1 MNRLKFLL
9 RRAVSMDYRA
19 MFRTVRSIHKQTG
32 RSRLFLLIDML
43 RCAARHGAGYKDY
56 ELFEMYDLTE
66 AQRSTYLTRGRNNAM
81 VAKYNNKA
89 FVEELDDKVRFN
101 TRFQEFLHR
110 DWVPVT
116 GENRE
121 QVLDFLRAQPT
132 FLAKPTHG
140 CCGRGIERLSTADFD
155 SPEALYDRLA
165 QQAPGLEL
173 EEILQQ
179 HPAVSAIYP
188 GAVNTVR
195 MVTLLRADGTVHLL
209 AAMFRI
215 SRCKVVDNFNS
226 GGMVVPVDP
235 DTGVVTACALD
246 KEKHVYEV
254 HPATGTPIPGFRF
267 PDWEQAKLLV
277 ERAARL
283 IPEVGYVGWDVCFT
297 PDGPCLIEGN
307 PFPGHDVY
315 QLPAQTPDKVGV
327 LPRFRAAEGAQS

>member
-9 RRAVSMDYRA
+9 RRAISMDYTA
-19 MFRTVRSIHKQTG
+19 MLRTVRSIHKKTG
-32 RSRLFLLIDML
+32 RSRLFLLTDML
-43 RCAARHGAGYKDY
+43 RCATRHGAGYKDY

-89 FVEELDDKVRFN
+89 FVEELDDKIRFN

-121 QVLDFLRAQPT
+121 QVLDFLRAHPT

-140 CCGRGIERLSTADFD
+140 CCGRGIERLSTTDFH
-155 SPEALYDRLA
+155 SPEALYEQLA
-165 QQAPGLEL
+165 QQAPTLEL

-195 MVTLLRADGTVHLL
+195 MVTLLRPDGTVHLL

-215 SRCKVVDNFNS
+215 SRCKIVDNFNS

-235 DTGVVTACALD
+235 DTGVVTAYALD
-246 KEKHVYEV
+246 KEKNVYEV
-254 HPATGTPIPGFRF
+254 HPSTGTPIPGFHF

-327 LPRFRAAEGAQS
+327 LPRFRQAEGE